1 MEKAVVK
8 DHRVSLHTNL
18 EIILYL
24 GAGVFVSIV
33 PLRFQYL
40 FLFPLL
46 TYGYLHNRKAILFF
60 LFSLSLFFV
69 ALSVSTAYLS
79 ILGIIIFFLLVQCA
93 GAVRG
98 SLPLWMSV
106 ITLAVQLPFVI
117 QLQDWK
123 LIVMTMSLL
132 ALLYG
137 AQLENG
143 GWMRNEW
150 QHNDIWKGT
159 FLVTA
164 CFTGIYYFPDL
175 TDVFSLT
182 AGMLVMM
189 VCQPLA
195 GCMLLLLMNI
205 HIYDFPLTACLAV
218 VLLHAPIDKRIS
230 SLLFLLIMWMLQPT
244 LVQTV
249 TAGMAY
255 VIKLMQWQH
264 ELKRNPVVSMDL
276 QQEKEQIMKRR
287 LQNYSGVFY
296 SLGQFYEAQH
306 QQDSNLLYQMAD
318 GVAQMAL
325 QLGAKT
331 KTMDEKALK
340 EVLEGY
346 QFTVHSLKVVQQDAQ
361 IRIEGVI
368 DRTARAEI
376 DETLKPLLDTL
387 YATCFHLEYLKESR
401 LFYRSSDFVFS
412 SSQHYWV
419 DASYDSI
426 SVRASGNGDT
436 CSIFRHGPYTIC
448 SLSDGMGSG
457 EAAAKSS
464 LLISGIFQ
472 RMIASDMDAVQA
484 VKTVNRLM
492 HSDIY
497 ATLDVICINVHTRK
511 AYLIKSAACP
521 TLLIRKKR
529 LLRLD
534 GRSLPVG
541 ILEEIEPHCMEVQ
554 LQKDDEILMVS
565 DGVRMQEI
573 EHWLRMR
580 RSASVRDE
588 LNELM
593 RGLRLHERED
603 DTTALLLRFA
613 ETEYKHEA

>member
-1 MEKAVVK
+1 
-8 DHRVSLHTNL
+8 
-18 EIILYL
+18 
-24 GAGVFVSIV
+24 
-33 PLRFQYL
+33 
-40 FLFPLL
+40 
-46 TYGYLHNRKAILFF
+46 
-60 LFSLSLFFV
+60 
-69 ALSVSTAYLS
+69 
-79 ILGIIIFFLLVQCA
+79 
-93 GAVRG
+93 
-98 SLPLWMSV
+98 
-106 ITLAVQLPFVI
+106 
-117 QLQDWK
+117 
-123 LIVMTMSLL
+123 
-132 ALLYG
+132 
-137 AQLENG
+137 
-143 GWMRNEW
+143 
-150 QHNDIWKGT
+150 
-159 FLVTA
+159 
-164 CFTGIYYFPDL
+164 
-175 TDVFSLT
+175 
-182 AGMLVMM
+182 
-189 VCQPLA
+189 
-195 GCMLLLLMNI
+195 
-205 HIYDFPLTACLAV
+205 
-218 VLLHAPIDKRIS
+218 
-230 SLLFLLIMWMLQPT
+230 
-244 LVQTV
+244 
-249 TAGMAY
+249 
-255 VIKLMQWQH
+255 
-264 ELKRNPVVSMDL
+264 
-276 QQEKEQIMKRR
+276 MKRR

-484 VKTVNRLM
+484 VKTVNHLM

-565 DGVRMQEI
+565 DGVRLQEI

>member
-106 ITLAVQLPFVI
+106 ITLSVQLPFVI

-150 QHNDIWKGT
+150 RHNDIWKGT
-159 FLVTA
+159 LLVTA
-164 CFTGIYYFPDL
+164 CFTGIYYFPDM
-175 TDVFSLT
+175 TDLFSLT

-195 GCMLLLLMNI
+195 GCILLLLMNI

-218 VLLHAPIDKRIS
+218 LLLHAPIDKRIS

-244 LVQTV
+244 LVQAV

-255 VIKLMQWQH
+255 VIKLMQWKH
-264 ELKRNPVVSMDL
+264 ELKRNPAVSMDL

-296 SLGQFYEAQH
+296 SLGQFYETQH
-306 QQDSNLLYQMAD
+306 QQESGLLYQMAD

-325 QLGAKT
+325 QLGAKA

-346 QFTVHSLKVVQQDAQ
+346 QFTVHSLKVIQQDAQ

-376 DETLKPLLDTL
+376 EETLKPLLDTL
-387 YATCFHLEYLKESR
+387 YSTCFHLEYLKESR

-412 SSQHYWV
+412 SSQYYWV

-436 CSIFRHGPYTIC
+436 CSVFRHGPYTIC

-565 DGVRMQEI
+565 DGVRLQEI

-580 RSASVRDE
+580 GKSSVRDE

-593 RGLRLHERED
+593 KELRLHERED